1 MTPYLNNSEEKV
13 YFIIIFWSLLV
24 INICN
29 STYQR
34 KSWSGLLCIQKKQM
48 DIRADVCPSCTN
60 FKIQLIL
67 IRVDLCP
74 ESRHTVSGQT
84 ILGLC

>member
-1 MTPYLNNSEEKV
+1 MVRSVMYS
-13 YFIIIFWSLLV
+13 
-24 INICN
+24 
-29 STYQR
+29 
-34 KSWSGLLCIQKKQM
+34 KKQM